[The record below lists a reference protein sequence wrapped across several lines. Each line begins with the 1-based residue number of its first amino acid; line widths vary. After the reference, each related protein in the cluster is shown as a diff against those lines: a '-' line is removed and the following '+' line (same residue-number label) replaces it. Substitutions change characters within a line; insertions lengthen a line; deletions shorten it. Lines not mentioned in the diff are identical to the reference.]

1 MQNMQI
7 LVLVLSQYE
16 KLDKLLI
23 ELKDEGIKGATVIN
37 STGMA
42 QVLDQE
48 TDVFLG
54 SIRTF
59 LTPDREDNRTIFMAL
74 DEDKVE
80 TAKKV
85 IHKVIGS
92 LTEPGTGVLFITPV
106 LYFEGTKN
114 T

>member
-1 MQNMQI
+1 MQNMQT

-23 ELKDEGIKGATVIN
+23 ELNDAGIKGATVIN

-42 QVLDQE
+42 QVLNQE
-48 TDVFLG
+48 DAMFLG
-54 SIRTF
+54 SIRSF
-59 LTPDREDNRTIFMAL
+59 LTPAREDNRTIFMAL
-74 DEDKVE
+74 DEDSIE

-92 LTEPGTGVLFITPV
+92 LDEPGTGVLFIIPV
-106 LYFEGTKN
+106 LYFEGTHN